1 MKFYREI
8 LRDKSYKIRF
18 LGPVKLHRLSHP
30 CIVLTYHETLQ
41 SVLNE
46 YLLND

>member
-8 LRDKSYKIRF
+8 LGDKSHRIRF

-30 CIVLTYHETLQ
+30 VLAYHQTLQ
-41 SVLNE
+41 RVLNE
-46 YLLND
+46 YLLNVT